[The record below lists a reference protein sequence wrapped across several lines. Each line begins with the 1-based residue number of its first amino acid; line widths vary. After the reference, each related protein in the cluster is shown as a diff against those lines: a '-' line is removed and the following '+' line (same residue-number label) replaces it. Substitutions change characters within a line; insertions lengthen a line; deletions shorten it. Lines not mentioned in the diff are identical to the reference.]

1 MARKDIA
8 RWDPFSELLS
18 LKDDFDRIFRDF
30 MGFYPAETLREGWL
44 PPVDIKETPDNIV
57 VSVEVPGMKKED
69 IKVVLNGNQLTISGE
84 RKMEKEE
91 KDETYHRI
99 ERAYGKFQR
108 TITLPVELDESKVKA
123 SYEQGVL
130 RITLPKAEKAKPKE
144 IKVEVK

>member
-8 RWDPFSELLS
+8 RWDPFADLLS
-18 LKDDFDRIFRDF
+18 LKDDFDRIFREF

-44 PPVDIKETPDNIV
+44 PPVDIKETPENIL

-91 KDETYHRI
+91 KNETYHRI
-99 ERAYGKFQR
+99 ERSYGKFQR
-108 TITLPVELDESKVKA
+108 AITLPVELDESKVKA

-130 RITLPKAEKAKPKE
+130 TITLPKAERAKPKE
-144 IKVEVK
+144 IKVEIK